1 MNGIQEPAMSSS
13 GSSSDSK
20 SSEYAELN
28 EHVVIDVYNTD
39 EVIIDNIQGEDH
51 LIDYTDEF
59 RPDIE
64 TRKDD
69 RFRLRDEESMLEK
82 CYVQCDSPITVS
94 NYGSRNGSNP
104 GSSRNSDLDDNEEHP
119 ANLALRSQV
128 SLSDIAAI
136 HADGKF
142 EMKRASPPTVVAK
155 RKGARYKQLA
165 YHDIERSVE
174 KYYDMDGMN
183 NKYSSEI
190 DILTTFM
197 KGQKNLYIQSKRFSQ
212 LQLNALMIPSILITG
227 AITVMS
233 PFITCENMSSGMI
246 TILNGIAALCI
257 TLLNYLKLETSTEMY
272 LQMANYYD
280 KTETMLEMTS
290 SSLIVIDSDEE
301 KKALVLSKIQ
311 LVEQKMIEA
320 KETNGVLIPEQIKTL
335 FPIISHINVFSFIKK
350 METHKQMLIY
360 KLKDVKNEI
369 RFILYKWKKSE
380 AKTEAKS
387 EAKTEIS
394 TSMDKLR
401 EQNRLEYLYGIKD
414 KLKYELMEYR
424 TAYGHI
430 DEIITREINSAEKKI
445 NAWGIW
451 YLCCWSSSPPA
462 TSFKGLNPVIDRYF
476 HFIFV
481 DE

>member
-1 MNGIQEPAMSSS
+1 MNSIQEPAMSSS

-20 SSEYAELN
+20 SSEYVELDQ
-28 EHVVIDVYNTD
+28 HVVIDVYNTD
-39 EVIIDNIQGEDH
+39 EVIIDNIQGENH
-51 LIDYTDEF
+51 LIDYTAEI
-59 RPDIE
+59 RPDIG

-69 RFRLRDEESMLEK
+69 RFKLQSPRDEEPMFEK

-119 ANLALRSQV
+119 GKDAMRSQL

-136 HADGKF
+136 HADGQF
-142 EMKRASPPTVVAK
+142 VMKRESTPTVVAK

-380 AKTEAKS
+380 ANPE
-387 EAKTEIS
+387 
-394 TSMDKLR
+394 TSASANMDKLR

-451 YLCCWSSSPPA
+451 YLCCWSSTSPA

>member
-1 MNGIQEPAMSSS
+1 MNGIKEPTIVRSSS
-13 GSSSDSK
+13 QSSSDSK
-20 SSEYAELN
+20 SSDYIEAN
-28 EHVVIDVYNTD
+28 RHVVIDVYNTD
-39 EVIIDNIQGEDH
+39 EIVIDNIQGENN
-51 LIDYTDEF
+51 LIDYTDRYTENQ
-59 RPDIE
+59 PDS
-64 TRKDD
+64 
-69 RFRLRDEESMLEK
+69 RFNLRNEEQMFEK
-82 CYVQCDSPITVS
+82 CYVQCDSPITMS

-104 GSSRNSDLDDNEEHP
+104 GSSRNSDLGDNEEHP
-119 ANLALRSQV
+119 IKELVRNQI

-142 EMKRASPPTVVAK
+142 DMKPVPANRRES
-155 RKGARYKQLA
+155 RYKQLA

-174 KYYDMDGMN
+174 KYYDMDGIN
-183 NKYSSEI
+183 NKYSNEI

-197 KGQKNLYIQSKRFSQ
+197 KGQKNLYIQSKRFSN

-227 AITVMS
+227 AITVIS
-233 PFITCENMSSGMI
+233 PFLTCEDMSKGMI
-246 TILNGIAALCI
+246 TIMNGIAALCI

-280 KTETMLEMTS
+280 KMETMLEMAS
-290 SSLIVIDSDEE
+290 SSLIVIDSDAE

-369 RFILYKWKKSE
+369 RFILYKWKKLDDKPAPSPS
-380 AKTEAKS
+380 ASAS
-387 EAKTEIS
+387 I
-394 TSMDKLR
+394 DKLR
-401 EQNRLEYLYGIKD
+401 EQNRLEYLYGVKD
-414 KLKYELMEYR
+414 KLKFELMDYR

-445 NAWGIW
+445 NVWGIW
-451 YLCCWSSSPPA
+451 YLCCWGLTPSS
-462 TSFKGLNPVIDRYF
+462 TNFKGLNPVIDRYF
-476 HFIFV
+476 HFIFA